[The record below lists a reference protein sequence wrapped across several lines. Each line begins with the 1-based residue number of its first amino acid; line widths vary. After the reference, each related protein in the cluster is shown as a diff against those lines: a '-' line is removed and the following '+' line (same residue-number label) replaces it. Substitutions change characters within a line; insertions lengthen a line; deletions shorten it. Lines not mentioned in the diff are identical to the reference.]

1 VPSNGFRQRRSVL
14 QQRLTAEHLDAFLV
28 SSAAN
33 VRYLSGFTGSNGMLL
48 VLPDSEAVFF
58 TDPRYRIQAAQEAD
72 CHVKVGTG
80 PLLNHALPILRKK
93 KSQRVAFERSRMTFE
108 MYQSLKEGLPLKSSA
123 EPAGS
128 WIEQQRMIKSES
140 EIALIRH
147 SVLVNSRAFER
158 AVSGVRV
165 GMSEKDLAA
174 ELDYQMR
181 RLGAESAAFETIVAT
196 GARTALPHAQ
206 PTAAVFRASSLILVD
221 MGATCEGYASDMT
234 RMLFLGHPGSRVKKA
249 YAAVLE
255 AQLAGIAAVKA
266 GVEAQ
271 TVDRAARRVLRRHG
285 LERAF
290 VHSTGHGLGLE
301 IHEPPRLGKR
311 DHILLAPGM
320 AITIEP
326 GVYLEGFG
334 GIRIE
339 DTVIVTRNGCEVLTP
354 TPKGL
359 RLL

>member
-1 VPSNGFRQRRSVL
+1 M
-14 QQRLTAEHLDAFLV
+14 DAFLV

-48 VLPDSEAVFF
+48 VLPDSEAVLF
-58 TDPRYRIQAAQEAD
+58 TDPRYRLQAAQETD
-72 CHVKVGTG
+72 CRVKVGTG
-80 PLLNHALPILRKK
+80 PLLAHALPILRKR
-93 KSQRVAFERSRMTFE
+93 KSRRVAFERSRMSFE

-123 EPAGS
+123 EPVGG
-128 WIEQQRMIKSES
+128 WIEHQRMIKSEA

-158 AVSGVRV
+158 AVSGVRG

-196 GARTALPHAQ
+196 GPRTALPHAK
-206 PTAAVFRASSLILVD
+206 PTAAVFRAGSLILVD
-221 MGATCEGYASDMT
+221 MGAACEGYASDMT
-234 RMLFLGHPGSRVKKA
+234 RMLCLGRPGSRLKRA

-271 TVDRAARRVLRRHG
+271 TVDQAARRVLRRHG
-285 LERAF
+285 MERAF

-311 DHILLAPGM
+311 DRTFLAPGM

-334 GIRIE
+334 GVRIE
-339 DTVIVTRNGCEVLTP
+339 DTVIVTQNGCEVLTP

-359 RLL
+359 RLM

>member
-1 VPSNGFRQRRSVL
+1 
-14 QQRLTAEHLDAFLV
+14 
-28 SSAAN
+28 
-33 VRYLSGFTGSNGMLL
+33 
-48 VLPDSEAVFF
+48 
-58 TDPRYRIQAAQEAD
+58 
-72 CHVKVGTG
+72 VKVGTG
-80 PLLNHALPILRKK
+80 PLLDHALPILRKR
-93 KSQRVAFERSRMTFE
+93 KSRRVGFERSRMSFE
-108 MYQSLKEGLPLKSSA
+108 MYQALTEGLPLKSSA
-123 EPAGS
+123 EPVGS

-158 AVSGVRV
+158 AAAGVRV
-165 GMSEKDLAA
+165 GMSEKDFAA
-174 ELDYQMR
+174 ELDHQMR

-206 PTAAVFRASSLILVD
+206 PTATVFKANSLILVD
-221 MGATCEGYASDMT
+221 MGAMCEGYASDMT
-234 RMLFLGHPGSRVKKA
+234 RMLFLGRPGSRVKRA
-249 YAAVLE
+249 YSAVLE
-255 AQLAGIAAVKA
+255 AQLAGIAAVKP

-271 TVDRAARRVLRRHG
+271 TVDRAARRVLRKHG
-285 LERAF
+285 MERAF

-311 DHILLAPGM
+311 DRTILAPGM

-339 DTVIVTRNGCEVLTP
+339 DTVVVTQDGYEVLTP

>member
-1 VPSNGFRQRRSVL
+1 L
-14 QQRLTAEHLDAFLV
+14 QQRLAAEKLDAFLV
-28 SSAAN
+28 ASAAN

-48 VLPDSEAVFF
+48 VFPDGGAVLF

-72 CHVKVGTG
+72 CRVKVGTG
-80 PLLNHALPILRKK
+80 PLLGHLLPILRKK
-93 KSQRVAFERSRMTFE
+93 KIRRVAFERSRMSFE
-108 MYQSLKEGLPLKSSA
+108 MYQSLKEELPLKSSA
-123 EPAGS
+123 EPVGG
-128 WIEQQRMIKSES
+128 WIEQQRMIKSEA

-158 AVSGVRV
+158 AVSGVRE

-206 PTAAVFRASSLILVD
+206 PTAAVFRANSPILVD

-234 RMLFLGHPGSRVKKA
+234 RMLFLGRPGTRAKRA

-271 TVDRAARRVLRRHG
+271 TVDRAARSVLRKHG
-285 LERAF
+285 MERAF

-311 DHILLAPGM
+311 DRTLLVPGM

-326 GVYLEGFG
+326 GVYQEGFS

-339 DTVIVTRNGCEVLTP
+339 DTVVVTQNGCKVLTP
-354 TPKGL
+354 TPKTL
-359 RLL
+359 RIL

>member
-1 VPSNGFRQRRSVL
+1 MPSNGFRQRRSTL
-14 QQRLTAEHLDAFLV
+14 QQRLILGNMDAFLV

-48 VLPDSEAVFF
+48 VLPDTEAVLF
-58 TDPRYRIQAAQEAD
+58 TDPRYRLQAAQETD
-72 CHVKVGTG
+72 CRVKVGTG
-80 PLLNHALPILRKK
+80 PLLAHALPILRKK
-93 KSQRVAFERSRMTFE
+93 KSRRVAFERSRMSFE
-108 MYQSLKEGLPLKSSA
+108 MYQSLNEGLPFKSSA
-123 EPAGS
+123 EPVGG
-128 WIEQQRMIKSES
+128 WIEHQRMIKSEA

-158 AVSGVRV
+158 AVSGVRG

-196 GARTALPHAQ
+196 GPRTALPHAK
-206 PTAAVFRASSLILVD
+206 PTTAVFGAGSLILVD

-234 RMLFLGHPGSRVKKA
+234 RMLCLGRPGSRVKRA

-271 TVDRAARRVLRRHG
+271 TVDRAARAATGWNGPLCTQ
-285 LERAF
+285 RATAW
-290 VHSTGHGLGLE
+290 VWKSMS
-301 IHEPPRLGKR
+301 RLGWASGT
-311 DHILLAPGM
+311 APSSRP
-320 AITIEP
+320 AWQSRLSRACTWR
-326 GVYLEGFG
+326 VSAASALK
-334 GIRIE
+334 IR
-339 DTVIVTRNGCEVLTP
+339 
-354 TPKGL
+354 
-359 RLL
+359 